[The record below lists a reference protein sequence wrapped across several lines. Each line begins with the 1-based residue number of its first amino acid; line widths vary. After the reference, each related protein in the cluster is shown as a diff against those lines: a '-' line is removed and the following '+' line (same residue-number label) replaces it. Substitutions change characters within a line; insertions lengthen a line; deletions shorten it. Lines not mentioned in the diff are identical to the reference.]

1 MGIPAKPVR
10 ELTEAEIERQD
21 EGVDHYQE
29 LMERYRGLFGSGS
42 ATE

>member
-10 ELTEAEIERQD
+10 ELTEAEIQRAD

-29 LMERYRGLFGSGS
+29 LMERYRGHLGAGSR
-42 ATE
+42 TE

>member
-1 MGIPAKPVR
+1 MGIPAKPIR
-10 ELTEAEIERQD
+10 ELTAAEIERAD

-29 LMERYRGLFGSGS
+29 LMERYRGHFGGGS